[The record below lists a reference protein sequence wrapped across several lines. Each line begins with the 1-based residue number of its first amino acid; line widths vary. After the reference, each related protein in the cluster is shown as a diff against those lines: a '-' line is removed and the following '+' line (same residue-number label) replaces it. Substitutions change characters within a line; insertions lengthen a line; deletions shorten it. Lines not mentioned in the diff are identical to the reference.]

1 MVPDIAPGPDE
12 EPVAAAR
19 FVRPYT
25 ITAGRTKSA
34 VDLPVE
40 ATLRQQPALPGAVAD
55 LAAGAQRVLSLCDQK
70 SVAEVSAL
78 TSMPIGV
85 VRVLLGDL
93 VEQGPRPGAGDHHR
107 ELVEGR
113 AHRAHREDP
122 PWTSQLLAGPAGRPR
137 RRRS

>member
-1 MVPDIAPGPDE
+1 VVPDIAPGPDE

-93 VEQGPRPGAGDHHR
+93 VEQGLVQVQATITESSSKDERI
-107 ELVEGR
+107 ELIERTLRGLR
-113 AHRAHREDP
+113 NY
-122 PWTSQLLAGPAGRPR
+122 
-137 RRRS
+137 